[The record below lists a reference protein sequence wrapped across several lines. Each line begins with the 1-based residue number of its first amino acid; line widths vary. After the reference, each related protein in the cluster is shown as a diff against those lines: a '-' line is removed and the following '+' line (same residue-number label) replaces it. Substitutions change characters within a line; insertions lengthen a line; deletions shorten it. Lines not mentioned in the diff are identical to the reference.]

1 MAATLTEKSKDR
13 RIARTRQAIRMALFR
28 LIGSHDWQD
37 ISISKLCHEADVA
50 RSTFY
55 LHYASPTAV
64 LDESISEIVAAFS
77 VDSTSTIPVLEWLVD
92 HVAANRAIFQRTTD
106 GSQTNFIIDRFK
118 AGIVAAFEMEQG
130 RVDDKTSGIRTAM
143 IVGGAFQALLFWSKR
158 WDLNEIVQLKSEIRH
173 LEHFALVSRR

>member
-1 MAATLTEKSKDR
+1 MAVNLTEKSKDR

-28 LIGSHDWQD
+28 LIGSYDWQD

-55 LHYASPTAV
+55 LHYASPTEV

-92 HVAANRAIFQRTTD
+92 HVAANGQFFSARPMVPRPTLSSTASRR
-106 GSQTNFIIDRFK
+106 GSWLPLRWNK
-118 AGIVAAFEMEQG
+118 AGLTTRLRA
-130 RVDDKTSGIRTAM
+130 SGLR
-143 IVGGAFQALLFWSKR
+143 
-158 WDLNEIVQLKSEIRH
+158 
-173 LEHFALVSRR
+173 